1 MKRALWFLSVSIL
14 AGIALIGMYGHY
26 MREGIGVVI
35 YDIVLILACVGAFTL
50 HEEKQPKGK
59 QNEPS

>member
-14 AGIALIGMYGHY
+14 VVVVLIGMYGHY
-26 MREGIGVVI
+26 MHEGIGMVI
-35 YDIVLILACVGAFTL
+35 FDIVLILAVIGATTL

-59 QNEPS
+59 HK